1 MKKQIGMVLVALIIG
16 MLAAVP
22 ASAQESAIIQA
33 TASVISSMTVQG
45 TNGLA
50 FGAVTPGIPKAV
62 DKTTAGTAGEWRV
75 TGAPNAEI
83 TLDFVL
89 PLNLN
94 HATLGSTMPITFS
107 STDAAYEDGTGGGQA
122 APAAQIDPSVQTTA
136 NIAADGTFWVWIGGT
151 VAPSVSETS
160 GSYSGDITL
169 TITYTGN

>member
-1 MKKQIGMVLVALIIG
+1 MKKQLCFAVAALVLGVLT
-16 MLAAVP
+16 AVS
-22 ASAQESAIIQA
+22 AKAQESAIIQA

-62 DKTTAGTAGEWRV
+62 DKTTAGSAGEWRV
-75 TGAPNAEI
+75 TGAPNAEV

-89 PLNLN
+89 PLNLD
-94 HATLGSTMPITFS
+94 HATLGSTMPISFS
-107 STDAAYEDGTGGGQA
+107 TTDAAYDDGTGGGQA
-122 APAAQIDPSVQTTA
+122 APAAQVDPSVQTTA
-136 NIAADGTFWVWIGGT
+136 NIAGDGSLWVWIGGT
-151 VAPSVSETS
+151 VLPSVSETS